1 MALPLNSTPVYSLVI
16 PSTKKSVN
24 FRPFLVKD
32 QKALLLAQ
40 QSESDKVM
48 VDTLKT
54 VIKSCITE
62 PIDIDSLAMFDLEY
76 IFTQLRAKSVGETV
90 DLIMSCDVDHGE
102 QNKNAKVQVKVD
114 LNQIQVTSK
123 DDHDK
128 KIPLW
133 GDVGIVMKYPSV
145 DTLKKFQTIN
155 ESDTDGIFNMI
166 SQSIEYIY
174 NSDEIFH
181 TKDQSKEEMSEFVN
195 NLTTEQ
201 FQKIQHFFETMP
213 KLSYDVNYTCP
224 VCSKHHVARLEGMD
238 SFF

>member
-40 QSESDKVM
+40 QSENDKVM
-48 VDTLKT
+48 VDTLKN
-54 VIKSCITE
+54 VIKSCITDS
-62 PIDIDSLAMFDLEY
+62 IDIDSLAMFDLEY

-90 DLIMSCDVDHGE
+90 ELIMSCDVDHGE
-102 QNKNAKVQVKVD
+102 ENKNAKVQVKID
-114 LNQIQVTSK
+114 LNQIQVKPK
-123 DDHDK
+123 DGHDK
-128 KIPLW
+128 KISLW

-155 ESDTDGIFNMI
+155 ESDTDEVFNII

-174 NSDEIFH
+174 NNEEIFH
-181 TKDQSKEEMSEFVN
+181 AKDQSKEEMSEFVN

-201 FQKIQHFFETMP
+201 FQKIQYFFETMP
-213 KLSYDVNYTCP
+213 KLSYDVNYRCP
-224 VCSKHHVARLEGMD
+224 VCSKEHVARLEGMD